1 MHLQSLNLKK
11 KRVILVVRPCL
22 QGGRVTLLGGLP
34 FSKSQNI
41 GWSVFPR
48 ATSANKHNPRE
59 AMFINKDF

>member
-1 MHLQSLNLKK
+1 M
-11 KRVILVVRPCL
+11 ILVVRPCL
-22 QGGRVTLLGGLP
+22 QGGRVTLLVGLP

-41 GWSVFPR
+41 GWSIFPR